1 MYNLNDQ
8 SALFSCQVGDIL
20 VEVAGTQVMPG
31 RSTQNNQHIT
41 MQFVKSL
48 CVGPVGTLLHLR
60 VLAAKGTRLLDVS
73 LERRFVAH
81 EAQTKTARCCIHS
94 PYTSPSLHSFPA
106 SKVLF
111 PACRIVSHIPSPTVQ
126 NLSVLTQPRPS
137 RDFAHAPSN
146 GMFSTYV
153 QLLMAI
159 SYPAFSL
166 NVAWMIS
173 PFLTTLEIEVS
184 GQLTTLNVAPS
195 QNKRPQNQ

>member
-1 MYNLNDQ
+1 MCNLDDQ

-60 VLAAKGTRLLDVS
+60 VLAAKGTRMVDVS

-81 EAQTKTARCCIHS
+81 EAQTKAARYCFHS

-111 PACRIVSHIPSPTVQ
+111 PASRTVSYVPSPAVQ
-126 NLSVLTQPRPS
+126 TLSVLNQP
-137 RDFAHAPSN
+137 
-146 GMFSTYV
+146 
-153 QLLMAI
+153 Q
-159 SYPAFSL
+159 
-166 NVAWMIS
+166 
-173 PFLTTLEIEVS
+173 
-184 GQLTTLNVAPS
+184 
-195 QNKRPQNQ
+195 